1 MNYTYKDIGTIGV
14 DDESNYSNKTSI
26 GVKVDSLGKA
36 GIRFGAEYSIRLNEE
51 DLNALRE
58 LLHDA
63 SVQLMR
69 QNDSYH
75 IHGTTEREVEENEY
89 ELCLNCQMPYHSSE
103 GDCQDPICN
112 SPMAF
117 LAKYV

>member
-1 MNYTYKDIGTIGV
+1 MSYTFNKIGTIHV
-14 DDESNYSNKTSI
+14 SDDGDSHKYEI
-26 GVKVDSLGKA
+26 ECRVDSLNMA
-36 GIRFGAEYSIRLNEE
+36 GIRFGHSMTIRLNET

-58 LLHDA
+58 LLHNA